1 MVHMPRRNVVLANG
15 EIYHVFNRSIAK
27 ENIFSSQGNLRKAIE
42 IMEYYRFPQRLRLSK
57 FKALSSEQKSEYLR
71 VLENTMPL
79 VEIYSF
85 ALMPNHYHF
94 LLKQLE
100 DRGILRFTSNFQNS
114 FAKVFNLKNER
125 DGALFQNSFKAK
137 RVESE
142 EQFVHTSRY
151 IHLNPVTSYLIEFK
165 DLAGYP
171 WTSFPI
177 YAGGNNNS
185 FINTELLLNMFGT
198 KENFIQFVADQAG
211 YQREFAL
218 IKDLIIE

>member
-1 MVHMPRRNVVLANG
+1 MPRRNVVLADG

-27 ENIFSSQGNLRKAIE
+27 EDIFSSRGNLTKALEIIE
-42 IMEYYRFPQRLRLSK
+42 FYRFSQKLRLSK
-57 FKALSSEQKSEYLR
+57 FKTLPHISKNEYLR
-71 VLENTMPL
+71 AVENTTPL
-79 VEIYSF
+79 IEIYSF

-94 LLKQLE
+94 LIKQLQ
-100 DRGILRFTSNFQNS
+100 DRGILRFISNFQNS

-165 DLAGYP
+165 DLVNYP

-177 YAGGNNNS
+177 YVNGNNNS
-185 FINTELLLNMFGT
+185 FIKTEFLLSALGS
-198 KENFIQFVADQAG
+198 KEKYIQFVADQVG
-211 YQREFAL
+211 YQRELAL